1 MHFTISE
8 TISDELHLIVK
19 INQEALP
26 AVSSVNIN
34 DMNHFLTIVDY
45 FRSLKIEEKLV
56 GFLIALTPGKEYHSV
71 NYKWFEKRYDSFMY
85 VDRIVIDPSY
95 QGNGLGKAF
104 YNDLVDFS
112 NNKTDRITCEV
123 NIRPKNEGS
132 MIFHKQYGFVQVGTQ
147 TTENG
152 KKEVSLMEYLSL
164 IHISEPR
171 DRG

>member
-1 MHFTISE
+1 MDFTISE
-8 TISDELHLIVK
+8 TTSDELPLIVK
-19 INQEALP
+19 MNQEALP

-56 GFLIALTPGKEYHSV
+56 GFLIALTPGKEYHSI
-71 NYKWFEKRYDSFMY
+71 NYKWFEKRFDSFMY
-85 VDRIVIDPSY
+85 VDRIIIDPSY
-95 QGNGLGKAF
+95 QGNGFGKAF

-132 MIFHKQYGFVQVGTQ
+132 MIFHEKYGFVQVGTQ

-152 KKEVSLMEYLSL
+152 KKEVSLMEYKITS
-164 IHISEPR
+164 I
-171 DRG
+171 

>member
-1 MHFTISE
+1 MDFTISE
-8 TISDELHLIVK
+8 TISDELPLIVK
-19 INQEALP
+19 MNQEALP

-45 FRSLKIEEKLV
+45 FCSIKIEKKLV
-56 GFLIALTPGKEYHSV
+56 GFLIALSPGKEYHSV
-71 NYKWFEKRYDSFMY
+71 NYKWFEKRFDSFMY

-95 QGNGLGKAF
+95 QGNGLGKGF

-132 MIFHKQYGFVQVGTQ
+132 MIFHEKYGFIQVGTQ

-152 KKEVSLMEYLSL
+152 KKEVSLMEYKITS
-164 IHISEPR
+164 I
-171 DRG
+171 

>member
-1 MHFTISE
+1 MDFTISE
-8 TISDELHLIVK
+8 TTSDELPLIVK
-19 INQEALP
+19 MNQEALP

-56 GFLIALTPGKEYHSV
+56 GFLIALTPGKEYHSI
-71 NYKWFEKRYDSFMY
+71 NYKWFEKRFDSFMY
-85 VDRIVIDPSY
+85 VDRIAIDPSY

-132 MIFHKQYGFVQVGTQ
+132 MIFHEKYGFTEVGQQYTDQ
-147 TTENG
+147 R
-152 KKEVSLMEYLSL
+152 KKLVSMQLLSF
-164 IHISEPR
+164 
-171 DRG
+171 

>member
-1 MHFTISE
+1 MDFTISE
-8 TISDELHLIVK
+8 TTSDELPLIVK
-19 INQEALP
+19 MNQEALP
-26 AVSSVNIN
+26 AVSNVNIN

-56 GFLIALTPGKEYHSV
+56 GFLIALTPGKEYHSI
-71 NYKWFEKRYDSFMY
+71 NYKWFEKRFDSFMY

-132 MIFHKQYGFVQVGTQ
+132 MIFHEKYGFVQVGTQ

-152 KKEVSLMEYLSL
+152 KKEVSLMEYKITS
-164 IHISEPR
+164 I
-171 DRG
+171 

>member
-1 MHFTISE
+1 MDFTISE
-8 TISDELHLIVK
+8 TTSDELPLIVK
-19 INQEALP
+19 MNQEALP

-56 GFLIALTPGKEYHSV
+56 GFLIALTPGKEYHSI
-71 NYKWFEKRYDSFMY
+71 NYKWFEKRFDSFMY

-95 QGNGLGKAF
+95 QGNGLGKTF

-132 MIFHKQYGFVQVGTQ
+132 MIFHEKYGFVQVGTQ

-152 KKEVSLMEYLSL
+152 KKEVSLMEYKITS
-164 IHISEPR
+164 I
-171 DRG
+171 

>member
-1 MHFTISE
+1 MDFTISE
-8 TISDELHLIVK
+8 TISDELPLIVK
-19 INQEALP
+19 MNQEALP

-45 FRSLKIEEKLV
+45 FCSIKIEKKLV
-56 GFLIALTPGKEYHSV
+56 GFLIALSPGKEYHSV
-71 NYKWFEKRYDSFMY
+71 NYKWFEKRFDSFMY

-95 QGNGLGKAF
+95 QGNGLGKGF

-132 MIFHKQYGFVQVGTQ
+132 MIFHKKYGFVQVGTQ

-152 KKEVSLMEYLSL
+152 KKEVSLMEYKIPS
-164 IHISEPR
+164 I
-171 DRG
+171 

>member
-1 MHFTISE
+1 MDFTISE
-8 TISDELHLIVK
+8 TTSDELPLIVK
-19 INQEALP
+19 MNQEALP

-56 GFLIALTPGKEYHSV
+56 GFLIALTPGKEYHSI
-71 NYKWFEKRYDSFMY
+71 NYKWFEKRFDSFMY

-123 NIRPKNEGS
+123 NIRPKNEES
-132 MIFHKQYGFVQVGTQ
+132 MIFHGKYGFVQVGTQ

-152 KKEVSLMEYLSL
+152 KKEVSLMEYKITS
-164 IHISEPR
+164 I
-171 DRG
+171 

>member
-1 MHFTISE
+1 MDFTISE
-8 TISDELHLIVK
+8 TTSDELPLIVK
-19 INQEALP
+19 MNQEALP

-56 GFLIALTPGKEYHSV
+56 GFLIALTPGKEYHSI
-71 NYKWFEKRYDSFMY
+71 NYKWFEKRFDSFMY

-104 YNDLVDFS
+104 YNNLADFS

-123 NIRPKNEGS
+123 NIRPKNEES
-132 MIFHKQYGFVQVGTQ
+132 MIFHGKYGFVQVGTQ

-152 KKEVSLMEYLSL
+152 KKEVSLMEYKITS
-164 IHISEPR
+164 I
-171 DRG
+171 

>member
-1 MHFTISE
+1 MDFTISE
-8 TISDELHLIVK
+8 TISDELPLIVK
-19 INQEALP
+19 MNQEALP

-45 FRSLKIEEKLV
+45 FCSLKIEKKLA
-56 GFLIALTPGKEYHSV
+56 GFLIALSPGKEYHSV
-71 NYKWFEKRYDSFMY
+71 NYKWFEKRFDSFMY

-95 QGNGLGKAF
+95 QGKGLGKAF

-132 MIFHKQYGFVQVGTQ
+132 MIFHEKYGFVQVGTQ

-152 KKEVSLMEYLSL
+152 KKEVSLMEYKIAS
-164 IHISEPR
+164 I
-171 DRG
+171 

>member
-1 MHFTISE
+1 MDFTISE
-8 TISDELHLIVK
+8 TTSDELPLIVK
-19 INQEALP
+19 MNQEALP

-56 GFLIALTPGKEYHSV
+56 GFLIALTPGKEYHSI
-71 NYKWFEKRYDSFMY
+71 NYKWFEKRFDSFMY

-132 MIFHKQYGFVQVGTQ
+132 MIFHEKYGFVQVGTQ

-152 KKEVSLMEYLSL
+152 KKEVSLMEYKITS
-164 IHISEPR
+164 I
-171 DRG
+171 